1 MFNSENIKL
10 IDSSITCKL
19 IFLILIISRMID
31 ISFLNWS
38 PLLDVIC
45 ILTNWY
51 IKFINILTYLFE
63 HYYF

>member
-10 IDSSITCKL
+10 IDSSITWKL
-19 IFLILIISRMID
+19 IFLILIISRIID
-31 ISFLNWS
+31 ISFLNWL

-51 IKFINILTYLFE
+51 IKFINILIYLFE
-63 HYYF
+63 YYF